1 MKIAHN
7 LVSDKSVIISYLYGC
22 EEEDV
27 LIKELTVPQLIS
39 GHSSS
44 NMSAIFALSLL
55 RLTLIIIL
63 AASSLIVCVLII
75 GCRSLL
81 LNVMNLIWSVL
92 GHVLISSTAI
102 LLLMLAGSSVICV
115 SVVVHYCA
123 RLH

>member
-1 MKIAHN
+1 MNIAHN
-7 LVSDKSVIISYLYGC
+7 SVSDKSVIISYLYGC

-75 GCRSLL
+75 WCRSLL

-92 GHVLISSTAI
+92 GHVLISSTTI

>member
-1 MKIAHN
+1 MNIAHN
-7 LVSDKSVIISYLYGC
+7 SVSDKSVIISYLYGC
-22 EEEDV
+22 EEKDV

-63 AASSLIVCVLII
+63 AASSLIICVLII

-92 GHVLISSTAI
+92 GHVLISSTTI

>member
-7 LVSDKSVIISYLYGC
+7 SVSDKSVIISYLYGC

>member
-7 LVSDKSVIISYLYGC
+7 LVSDKSVIISYLYGR

-92 GHVLISSTAI
+92 GHVLISSTTI

>member
-7 LVSDKSVIISYLYGC
+7 LVSDKSVIISYLYGR

-92 GHVLISSTAI
+92 GHVLISSTTI
-102 LLLMLAGSSVICV
+102 LLLMLAGSPVICV

>member
-7 LVSDKSVIISYLYGC
+7 SVSDKSVIISYLYGC

-75 GCRSLL
+75 RCRSLL

>member
-7 LVSDKSVIISYLYGC
+7 SVSDKSVIISYLYGC

-92 GHVLISSTAI
+92 GHVLISSTTS